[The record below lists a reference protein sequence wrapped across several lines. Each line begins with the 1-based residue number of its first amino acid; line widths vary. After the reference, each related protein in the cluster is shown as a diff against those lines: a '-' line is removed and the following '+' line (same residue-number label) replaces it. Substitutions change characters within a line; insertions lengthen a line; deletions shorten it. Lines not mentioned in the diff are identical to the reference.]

1 MKIRNVFF
9 IGFYF
14 FFLNLL
20 LAQSKQVTI
29 ELYVNKIYDIETI
42 NSTFQVD
49 GYLILKW
56 KASKADIKDINFING
71 SAIYYDNQIEE
82 LKKHFFWM
90 PGIEFMNK
98 LDNVIIDNKVLTIRE
113 DGFVVS
119 RRRFNCHFHSK
130 MNLITFPFDTQFF
143 EINFESFLYK
153 KDELIFIN
161 PDLFYDKSFSGI
173 DPEWKIKDQYAKIKV
188 MKYKG
193 GFFEGTNNKEDM
205 YSRASFVIKFKRK
218 AGYYLWQVLFP
229 LFLIVFSSWVI
240 FWIKSYTDQLN
251 IGFTLLLTVV
261 AFNFFSNSLLPKLP
275 YNTFLESV
283 IILSYISITSSI
295 ILLVY
300 RKTVKK
306 KKLLIYFKLG
316 FPLVFITAIIV
327 LVVLYFM

>member
-1 MKIRNVFF
+1 
-9 IGFYF
+9 
-14 FFLNLL
+14 
-20 LAQSKQVTI
+20 VTI
-29 ELYVNKIYDIETI
+29 ELYINKIYDIETI

-49 GYLILKW
+49 GYLVLKW
-56 KASKADIKDINFING
+56 KASKADIKNTKFTKG
-71 SAIYYDNQIEE
+71 SAIYYANQIEE
-82 LKKHFFWM
+82 LKKDFFWM
-90 PGIEFMNK
+90 PDIEFMNK
-98 LDNVIIDNKVLTIRE
+98 LDDVIIDNKVLTIGE
-113 DGFVVS
+113 DGFVVF
-119 RRRFNCHFHSK
+119 RRRFNCSFHSK
-130 MNLITFPFDTQFF
+130 MNLITFPFDTQIF

-153 KDELIFIN
+153 KNELVFVD
-161 PDLFYDKSFSGI
+161 PDLFYDASFSSI
-173 DPEWKIKDQYAKIKV
+173 DPEWKIKEHYAKIKV

-193 GFFEGTNNKEDM
+193 GFFEGSNNKEDA

-300 RKTVKK
+300 RNIVDNR
-306 KKLLIYFKLG
+306 KLLSYFKLG
-316 FPLVFITAIIV
+316 FPFIFITAIVV
-327 LVVLYFM
+327 LVLVYFM